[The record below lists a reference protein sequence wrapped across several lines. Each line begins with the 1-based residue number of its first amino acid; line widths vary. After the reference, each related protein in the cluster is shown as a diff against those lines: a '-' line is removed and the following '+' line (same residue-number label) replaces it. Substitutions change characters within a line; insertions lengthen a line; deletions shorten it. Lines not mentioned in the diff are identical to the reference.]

1 MASNNYLPADPGN
14 VLIALGAVVALFAA
28 LYWWKVARSIDTSG
42 QAVTGPDKRSLGHA
56 SLLTAIALA
65 LAAGGYLAGLL

>member
-1 MASNNYLPADPGN
+1 M
-14 VLIALGAVVALFAA
+14 GAVMALFAA

-56 SLLTAIALA
+56 ALLTAVALA
-65 LAAGGYLAGLL
+65 LAAIGYLVALL